1 VTGGSPRS
9 RAVANSA
16 LWPDIAVEFG
26 AVAKPCDRALFQSPV
41 FDYAQR
47 ARSTGPDSQPRSIA
61 PPSMAPIEDRELVA
75 SAKEGNLEAFGVLV
89 RRHQRRIY
97 RAALHLLR
105 NASEAED
112 VAQDTFVRAYLALPR
127 FDGRSQ
133 PYTWFYR
140 IAINLSL
147 NRLRS
152 RKRRHSVTVDDDP
165 RLESQL
171 LENHPAHAP
180 ESYSADRQLGAGLVE
195 ALDSLS
201 ETLRTT
207 LILVSMDGLSHAET
221 ATILGCPEG
230 TVAWRVHEA
239 RKKIRVHLQ
248 ARGLCDPEEQL

>member
-1 VTGGSPRS
+1 
-9 RAVANSA
+9 
-16 LWPDIAVEFG
+16 
-26 AVAKPCDRALFQSPV
+26 
-41 FDYAQR
+41 
-47 ARSTGPDSQPRSIA
+47 
-61 PPSMAPIEDRELVA
+61 MAPIEDRELVA
-75 SAKEGNLEAFGVLV
+75 SAKEGNLEAFGTLV
-89 RRHQRRIY
+89 RIY

-105 NASEAED
+105 NAPEAED
-112 VAQDTFVRAYLALPR
+112 VTQDTFVRAYQALPR

-152 RKRRHSVTVDDDP
+152 RKRRPSVTVDDDP

-171 LENHPAHAP
+171 LESHPAHAP
-180 ESYSADRQLGAGLVE
+180 EGSTADRQLGQGLLE
-195 ALDSLS
+195 ALDGLS

-230 TVAWRVHEA
+230 TVAWRIHEA
-239 RKKIRVHLQ
+239 RKKIRIHLQ
-248 ARGLCDPEEQL
+248 ARGLVDRDEDAEEKP